1 MEPGNKSSAE
11 VIHEGQTNPPQFEN
25 LPGLTVPER
34 TVESGP
40 ALNPETELQRSRQ
53 VETQAPPPVAA
64 PGALPTV
71 APPLPVDDS
80 ATTPSSVDD
89 DTPLVAADDDL
100 IEKEWVDKAKKII
113 AETKDE
119 PYRRE
124 QEVKKLQI
132 EYVRK
137 RYGRVIGDSGD

>member
-11 VIHEGQTNPPQFEN
+11 AMHEGQPAPPQFEN
-25 LPGLTVPER
+25 LQGYTVPER
-34 TVESGP
+34 TPEAGP
-40 ALNPETELQRSRQ
+40 VYNPETELSRSKQ
-53 VETQAPPPVAA
+53 IETQSAPPVVA
-64 PGALPTV
+64 PGVLPTV
-71 APPLPVDDS
+71 PSPVS
-80 ATTPSSVDD
+80 AD
-89 DTPLVAADDDL
+89 DTAVSPAADGDAPLVAADEDL

-113 AETKDE
+113 ADTKDE

-137 RYGRVIGDSGD
+137 RYGRIIGDPGE

>member
-1 MEPGNKSSAE
+1 MEPGNKTSAE
-11 VIHEGQTNPPQFEN
+11 AIHEGQPTAPQFEN
-25 LPGLTVPER
+25 LQGYKVPER
-34 TVESGP
+34 NSEVSP
-40 ALNPETELQRSRQ
+40 AYNPEAERLKAQTA
-53 VETQAPPPVAA
+53 ETNQAPPAA
-64 PGALPTV
+64 VPGT
-71 APPLPVDDS
+71 LPVIVPPAVSDDQVSAS
-80 ATTPSSVDD
+80 ATDNAA
-89 DTPLVAADDDL
+89 PLVAADEDL

-113 AETKDE
+113 ADTKDE